1 MNLKNQIKM
10 KILVVEDSKSERDLI
25 TIYLESNHHTVI
37 SANNATDGME
47 LAAAEK
53 PDVIITDITMDGVN
67 GFEFCRLLKVY
78 PDTAKIPII
87 ACTARDRDLDRF
99 WGQKQGIDVY
109 ITKPYS
115 QEEIINA
122 INSVVKQD

>member
-1 MNLKNQIKM
+1 MTKV
-10 KILVVEDSKSERDLI
+10 LVVEDSKSEMDLI
-25 TIYLESNHHTVI
+25 TLYLVERSYQVI
-37 SANNATDGME
+37 SAVNAEEGME
-47 LAAAEK
+47 LAAK
-53 PDVIITDITMDGVN
+53 QQPDVIITDITMEGIN

-78 PDTAKIPII
+78 PDTEKIPVI

-115 QEEIINA
+115 PEDLVNA
-122 INSVVKQD
+122 IESVLN

>member
-1 MNLKNQIKM
+1 MTKV
-10 KILVVEDSKSERDLI
+10 LVVEDSKSEMDLI
-25 TIYLESNHHTVI
+25 TLYLVENSYQVI
-37 SANNATDGME
+37 SATNAEEGME
-47 LAAAEK
+47 LAAK
-53 PDVIITDITMDGVN
+53 QQPDVIITDITMEGIN

-78 PDTAKIPII
+78 PDTEKIPVI

-115 QEEIINA
+115 PADLIDAIESVINDL
-122 INSVVKQD
+122 N

>member
-1 MNLKNQIKM
+1 MTKV
-10 KILVVEDSKSERDLI
+10 LVVEDSKSEM
-25 TIYLESNHHTVI
+25 VI
-37 SANNATDGME
+37 SAVNAEEGME
-47 LAAAEK
+47 LAAK
-53 PDVIITDITMDGVN
+53 QQPDVIITDITMEGIN

-78 PDTAKIPII
+78 PDTEKIPVI

-115 QEEIINA
+115 PEDLVNA
-122 INSVVKQD
+122 IESVLN

>member
-1 MNLKNQIKM
+1 MK
-10 KILVVEDSKSERDLI
+10 KILVVEDSQSERDLI
-25 TIYLESNHHTVI
+25 ILYLEKNHYQVI
-37 SANNATDGME
+37 SADNAADGME
-47 LAAAEK
+47 LAAKEK
-53 PDVIITDITMDGVN
+53 PDVIITDITMEGVN

-78 PDTAKIPII
+78 PDTEQIPII

-115 QEEIINA
+115 EADLINA
-122 INSVVKQD
+122 IKSMIQ

>member
-1 MNLKNQIKM
+1 MTKV
-10 KILVVEDSKSERDLI
+10 LVVEDSQSEMELM
-25 TIYLESNHHTVI
+25 TLYLKNNGYEVI

-47 LAAAEK
+47 LAAGQK
-53 PDVIITDITMDGVN
+53 PDVIITDITMDGIN

-78 PDTAKIPII
+78 PDTEKIPIV
-87 ACTARDRDLDRF
+87 ACTARDRNLDRM

-115 QEEIINA
+115 QADLINA
-122 INSVVKQD
+122 IKSVAGE

>member
-1 MNLKNQIKM
+1 M

-25 TIYLESNHHTVI
+25 TIYLESNNYEVI
-37 SANNATDGME
+37 SANNATEGME
-47 LAAAEK
+47 LAAAQK

-78 PDTAKIPII
+78 PDTAHIPII

-109 ITKPYS
+109 MTKPYS
-115 QEEIINA
+115 QEEMINA
-122 INSVVKQD
+122 INSVIKKD